1 MKQIFKKI
9 LAISMT
15 FVLLFS
21 TMSFTINDYY
31 CGGNLVDSTIFSK
44 DDFCDAAMQMLV
56 SIQDEDCTFK
66 ADTCCNIEVK
76 LVEGQ
81 KELNSNFSNL
91 NFEQKQFIAS
101 FVYSYINLFDG
112 LETSIIPFNNYYT
125 PIVDKDFNVLYQTFL
140 I

>member
-9 LAISMT
+9 LAVSMT

-21 TMSFTINDYY
+21 TMSFTINNYY

-44 DDFCDAAMQMLV
+44 DDFCDTAMQMTV
-56 SIQDEDCTFK
+56 TMQDEDCTFK
-66 ADTCCNIEVK
+66 ADSCCNIEVK

-91 NFEQKQFIAS
+91 NFEQQQFIAS
-101 FVYSYINLFDG
+101 FVYAYINIFGEVDS
-112 LETSIIPFNNYYT
+112 TIIPFKNYDS
-125 PIVDKDFNVLYQTFL
+125 PIVDEEITVLYQTFL

>member
-56 SIQDEDCTFK
+56 PIQDEDCTFK